1 MFTLQSI
8 CSKIENTFGKEMSVE
23 ELKDHVRFL
32 YTNPE
37 EEVQAL
43 GEPYDG
49 TFSKIL
55 DMVKAGQ
62 IVIATNSADYITGF
76 EVLTNSGDLHIDQ
89 LYAEAFRRAYG
100 CKPVMNYVILAY
112 MIHINK
118 LIVNNIQND
127 GTSAL
132 LVEVE
137 DPIEHKVYNLNIYGD
152 EWIEKPHSPSHK
164 ETEQLP
170 EKVVVP
176 SDVMVKGKGSVEK
189 IVKDYLRDTYN
200 HYLAKGNELV
210 IFPIDTGYLGDDGLP
225 KLDIEVSNIKWGR
238 KI

>member
-62 IVIATNSADYITGF
+62 IVIATNYADYITGF

-100 CKPVMNYVILAY
+100 RKPVMNYVILAY

-137 DPIEHKVYNLNIYGD
+137 DPIEHKFYKLNLYGD
-152 EWIEKPHSPSHK
+152 DYSQNYSVPRKVKTQENLPSEVTIPIETVQKP
-164 ETEQLP
+164 
-170 EKVVVP
+170 
-176 SDVMVKGKGSVEK
+176 GSLQK

-200 HYLAKGNELV
+200 HYLAKGNE
-210 IFPIDTGYLGDDGLP
+210 
-225 KLDIEVSNIKWGR
+225 IEIYADKSSVKVSNIKWGR